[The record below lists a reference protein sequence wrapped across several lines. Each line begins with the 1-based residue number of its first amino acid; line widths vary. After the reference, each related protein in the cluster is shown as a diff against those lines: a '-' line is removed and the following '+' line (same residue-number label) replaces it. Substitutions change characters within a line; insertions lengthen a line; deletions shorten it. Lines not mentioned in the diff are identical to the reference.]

1 MHMLSNNN
9 RLGVHF
15 LQNVL
20 AFWNGFEEICITF
33 EGSSFVITKC
43 TLIFRIYFLD
53 WDDVPPSSAL
63 EEISEE
69 EAVKIIADPL
79 LPPQSSALR
88 DYVDHSETLTK
99 LVHLGVCDFVYVF
112 SVLPE
117 PWRFCSLCFDLIG
130 GFVNLKISDCR
141 NGDR

>member
-1 MHMLSNNN
+1 LHMLSNNN

-43 TLIFRIYFLD
+43 TLIFCIYFLD
-53 WDDVPPSSAL
+53 WDDVPPS
-63 EEISEE
+63 
-69 EAVKIIADPL
+69 DPL
-79 LPPQSSALR
+79 LPPQSSTLR

-99 LVHLGVCDFVYVF
+99 LVHLGMSDFVYVF